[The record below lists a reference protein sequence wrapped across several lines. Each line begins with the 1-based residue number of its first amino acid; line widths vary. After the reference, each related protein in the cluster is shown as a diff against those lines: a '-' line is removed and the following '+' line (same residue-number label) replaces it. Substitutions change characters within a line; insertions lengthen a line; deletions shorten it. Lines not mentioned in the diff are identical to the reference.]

1 MDMVIIGLTGGIG
14 TGKSTVSRVLAGEGA
29 TIIDAVLVG
38 HEVYEPGTAAWKAVS
53 QTFGADILLPDQQI
67 DRKKLGEIV
76 FNDPS
81 ALAKLN
87 AIMRP
92 AMEAV
97 LAQRLQ
103 AAADRGDNV
112 AVLDSATLV
121 EAGWTSLVDEVWMVS
136 APSQDV
142 AQRLKERD
150 GLSDTAIKA
159 RVASQITDHV
169 RAEKADVVIENNG
182 SLEEL
187 TAAVKALWAGR
198 IEAKVRNNGAS

>member
-1 MDMVIIGLTGGIG
+1 MVIIGLTGGIG
-14 TGKSTVSRVLAGEGA
+14 TGKSAVSRVLAGVGA

-38 HEVYEPGTAAWKAVS
+38 HEVYQAGTETWKAVS
-53 QTFGADILLPDQQI
+53 QTFGTDILLPDQQI

-76 FNDPS
+76 FNDSS

-121 EAGWTSLVDEVWMVS
+121 EAGWTSLVNEVWMVS
-136 APSQDV
+136 APSQNV

-159 RVASQITDHV
+159 RVASQITDHE
-169 RAEKADVVIENNG
+169 RAAKADVVIENNG
-182 SLEEL
+182 NLEEL
-187 TAAVKALWAGR
+187 TAAVKALWAER
-198 IEAKVRNNGAS
+198 IEAKVRNNGAT

>member
-1 MDMVIIGLTGGIG
+1 MVIIGLTGGIG
-14 TGKSTVSRVLAGEGA
+14 TGKSTVSRVLARAGA

-38 HEVYEPGTAAWKAVS
+38 HEVYETGTATWKAVS
-53 QTFGADILLPDQQI
+53 QTFGSDILLPDQQI

-136 APSQDV
+136 APSQNV

-150 GLSDTAIKA
+150 SLSDTAIKA
-159 RVASQITDHV
+159 RVASQITDHE
-169 RAEKADVVIENNG
+169 RAAKADVVIENNG

-187 TAAVKALWAGR
+187 TAAIKALWAER